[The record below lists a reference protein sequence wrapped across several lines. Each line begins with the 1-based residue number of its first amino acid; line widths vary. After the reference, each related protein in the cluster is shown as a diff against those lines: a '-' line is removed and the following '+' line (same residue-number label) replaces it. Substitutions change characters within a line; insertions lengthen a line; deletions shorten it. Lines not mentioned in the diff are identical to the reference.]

1 VAENP
6 LERIARVGGNF
17 HNGFTISAP
26 VGDWA
31 KGAKN
36 VSDDVK
42 AVQLL
47 LEFVA
52 QKRGR
57 SELNPRGVDGS
68 ITRAPGRSSTVKAI
82 HAFQRSFMK
91 HTDGVVDP
99 DGRTLEKLRAEAQGS
114 STVTASAA
122 QSVMQ
127 TPNPGD
133 GLPPWLHA
141 LTGLNVFAPLSLL
154 RTASP
159 PKPEWVSV
167 AEGELGQKEIAGKKH
182 NTRIVE
188 YHGTTTGAA
197 KTDETAWCASY
208 VNWVIKQSGYAGA
221 DSAWSHSWKTWGDGL
236 TKPAVGSIAFIDW
249 GKVDASKKG
258 KGHVGFVVGKTAKGL
273 IVLLGGNQS
282 DQVRYTGFKESL
294 IETYRVPKG
303 YTPSAKLFELPTME
317 ISSGGGGF
325 TATR

>member
-1 VAENP
+1 MATNP
-6 LERIARVGGNF
+6 LERIAAVGSNF
-17 HNGFTISAP
+17 LNGFTISAP
-26 VGDWA
+26 VGDWT

-42 AVQLL
+42 TVQLL

-57 SELNPRGVDGS
+57 SELNPKGVDGTIS
-68 ITRAPGRSSTVKAI
+68 RTPGRSSTVKAI
-82 HAFQRSFMK
+82 HAFQRTFMQR
-91 HTDGVVDP
+91 TDGVVEP
-99 DGRTLEKLRAEAQGS
+99 DGRTLEKLRAEVQGS
-114 STVTASAA
+114 SAVTASAS

-141 LTGLNVFAPLSLL
+141 LRGLNVFAPLSLL

-159 PKPEWVSV
+159 PKPEWITA

-182 NTRIVE
+182 NARIVE
-188 YHGTTTGAA
+188 YHSTTTGAA
-197 KTDETAWCASY
+197 KSDETAWCASF
-208 VNWVIKQSGYAGA
+208 VNWVIKQAGFQGA

-236 TKPAVGSIAFIDW
+236 NKPAVGSVAFIDW

-303 YTPSAKLFELPTME
+303 YTPSPNLFDLPVME
-317 ISSGGGGF
+317 ISTGGGGF